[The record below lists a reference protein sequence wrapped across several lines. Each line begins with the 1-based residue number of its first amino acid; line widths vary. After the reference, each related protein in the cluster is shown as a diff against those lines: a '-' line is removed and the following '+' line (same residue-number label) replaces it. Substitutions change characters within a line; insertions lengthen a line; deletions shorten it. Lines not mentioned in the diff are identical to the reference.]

1 MPESPSSTKPVS
13 WKRVRKVLRSLFA
26 HRTRPVLLLIGTVA
40 GALALPATERTRAAD
55 EEPQEKKRATQKFMR
70 EKLKDAQQVLEGIA
84 TEDFKMIAQGAKHME
99 VMSRAAEW
107 QIVGGPVYAQHSAE
121 FREACE
127 QMSRR
132 AEAGNLDGAG
142 LAYLRATM
150 ACINCHKFLRETR
163 IVMNPLPTDELLV
176 TEKRAGLLDRT
187 SP

>member
-1 MPESPSSTKPVS
+1 MNT
-13 WKRVRKVLRSLFA
+13 
-26 HRTRPVLLLIGTVA
+26 TLLVQLLVNGLIV
-40 GALALPATERTRAAD
+40 GALALSATTRIIAAD
-55 EEPQEKKRATQKFMR
+55 KEQQEKKSATQIFMR

-84 TEDFKMIAQGAKHME
+84 TEDYKMIARAAKHME

-121 FREACE
+121 FRQACE

-163 IVMNPLPTDELLV
+163 LALNLPHHDVLLA
-176 TEKRAGLLDRT
+176 TEKLKARLPSETL
-187 SP
+187 P